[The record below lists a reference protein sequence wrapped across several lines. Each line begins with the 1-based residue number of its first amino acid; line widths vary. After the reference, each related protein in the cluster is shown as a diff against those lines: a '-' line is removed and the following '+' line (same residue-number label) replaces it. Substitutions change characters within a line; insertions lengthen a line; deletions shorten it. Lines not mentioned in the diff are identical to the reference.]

1 MIIRQ
6 FLSWTRDA
14 SIDRRAEAAAALTRA
29 YLYGGLDAGAARDA
43 QSAILALLD
52 DPALAVRRA
61 LAQACAGCATAPRS
75 LVVALAGDHPDI
87 AALVLRRSS
96 VLTDAD
102 LVDGIAVGCETTRTA
117 IAGRLGL
124 SHAVAGAMAEIGGV
138 PSLTTLVRNRSARIT
153 TGSLLRMVER
163 HGDDAGLR
171 NALTLR
177 ADLPLEV
184 RQAVTARVAAS
195 LSAFAIASGWL
206 TPARGERASR
216 EALER
221 STLEVS
227 AGADGADLARLVSH
241 LRIRGQLNAGLIL
254 RAILSGRMAFAEAA
268 LSDLTGLKADR
279 VAGLM
284 HDPSASGF
292 AALHRRAGLPPV
304 LLPAFVAALS
314 AWREAGLQAE
324 PGQAKTSQAKT
335 SQAKPGNATLSRRM
349 IERALTACE
358 TMPLAEAQSVVA
370 LLARYEAEA
379 AREEARVTAKAMEEK
394 ESRETRT
401 RMQILDAEWR
411 LAQQLVSPRP
421 AQPTPLVLQPV
432 RIDAVTIEQGQAM
445 ESVLD
450 ALSDGLRASVREAR
464 AQVRPLTAAPIDL
477 TGHDL
482 VTIDVPSIVVSQPE
496 FDIVPDPVRIEI
508 GVSPTHEA
516 DAILDAIPGALIASY
531 RADRDRMRLAA

>member
-29 YLYGGLDAGAARDA
+29 YLYGGLDAVTARDA
-43 QSAILALLD
+43 QAAILALLD
-52 DPALAVRRA
+52 DPAPAVRRA
-61 LAQACAGCATAPRS
+61 LAQACAGCATAPRP
-75 LVVALAGDHPDI
+75 LVVALAGDQPDI

-124 SHAVAGAMAEIGGV
+124 SHAVSGAMAEIGGV
-138 PSLTTLVRNRSARIT
+138 PSLTALVRNRDARIT
-153 TGSLLRMVER
+153 TGSLMRMVER

-171 NALTLR
+171 DALTTR
-177 ADLPLEV
+177 AGLPLEV

-206 TPARGERASR
+206 TPARGEQASR

-227 AGADGADLARLVSH
+227 AGAAGADLARLVSH

-284 HDPSASGF
+284 LDPSASGF

-314 AWREAGLQAE
+314 AWREAGPQAE
-324 PGQAKTSQAKT
+324 
-335 SQAKPGNATLSRRM
+335 PGNATLSRRM

-358 TMPLAEAQSVVA
+358 TMPLAVAQSVMA

-379 AREEARVTAKAMEEK
+379 AREEARVAARAMEEQA
-394 ESRETRT
+394 RQETRT

-411 LAQQLVSPRP
+411 LAQQLVSHRP
-421 AQPTPLVLQPV
+421 AQPAPLALQPV
-432 RIDAVTIEQGQAM
+432 RIDTIVVERGETL

-450 ALSDGLRASVREAR
+450 SLSDGLRASVREAR
-464 AQVRPLTAAPIDL
+464 AQVRPLAAAPIDL
-477 TGHDL
+477 TGDDL
-482 VTIDVPSIVVSQPE
+482 MTIDVQPLVVSQPE
-496 FDIVPDPVRIEI
+496 FGAVPDPVRIDI
-508 GVSPTHEA
+508 GPSLTREA
-516 DAILDAIPGALIASY
+516 DAILDAIPDALIASY

>member
-43 QSAILALLD
+43 RSAILALLD
-52 DPALAVRRA
+52 DPAPAVRRA
-61 LAQACAGCATAPRS
+61 LAQACAGCATAPRP
-75 LVVALAGDHPDI
+75 LVVALAGDQPDI

-117 IAGRLGL
+117 IADRLGL
-124 SHAVAGAMAEIGGV
+124 SHAVSGAMAEIGGV
-138 PSLTTLVRNRSARIT
+138 PSLTALVRNRSAGIT

-163 HGDDAGLR
+163 HGDDADLR
-171 NALTLR
+171 NALTIR

-292 AALHRRAGLPPV
+292 AALHRRAGLPAV

-314 AWREAGLQAE
+314 AWRDAGLQAE
-324 PGQAKTSQAKT
+324 PGS
-335 SQAKPGNATLSRRM
+335 ATLSRRM

-379 AREEARVTAKAMEEK
+379 AREESRVAAKAMEAK
-394 ESRETRT
+394 ASQETRT
-401 RMQILDAEWR
+401 RMQILDVEWR
-411 LAQQLVSPRP
+411 LAQQLVSQRP
-421 AQPTPLVLQPV
+421 AQPTPLALQPI
-432 RIDAVTIEQGQAM
+432 RIDTVVERGRTVEA
-445 ESVLD
+445 VLD
-450 ALSDGLRASVREAR
+450 SLSDGLSASVREAR
-464 AQVRPLTAAPIDL
+464 AQVRPLAAAPIDL

-496 FDIVPDPVRIEI
+496 FDVVPDPVRIDV
-508 GVSPTHEA
+508 GMSPTREV
-516 DAILDAIPGALIASY
+516 DAVLDAIPDALIASY

>member
-29 YLYGGLDAGAARDA
+29 YLYGGLDAGAAREA
-43 QSAILALLD
+43 RSAILALLD
-52 DPALAVRRA
+52 DPAPAVRRA
-61 LAQACAGCATAPRS
+61 LAQACAGCATAPRP
-75 LVVALAGDHPDI
+75 LVVALAGDQPDI

-124 SHAVAGAMAEIGGV
+124 SHAVSGAMAEIGGV
-138 PSLTTLVRNRSARIT
+138 PSLTALVRNRGARIT

-171 NALTLR
+171 DALTTR

-221 STLEVS
+221 GTLEVS
-227 AGADGADLARLVSH
+227 ANAAGADLARLVSH

-268 LSDLTGLKADR
+268 LSDLTGLKAER

-284 HDPSASGF
+284 LDPSASGF
-292 AALHRRAGLPPV
+292 AALHRRAGLPAV
-304 LLPAFVAALS
+304 LLPAFAAALS
-314 AWREAGLQAE
+314 AWREAGLQAD
-324 PGQAKTSQAKT
+324 PS
-335 SQAKPGNATLSRRM
+335 NATLSRRM

-358 TMPLAEAQSVVA
+358 TMPLAEAQSVMA

-379 AREEARVTAKAMEEK
+379 AREEARIAAKAMEEK
-394 ESRETRT
+394 ARRETRT

-411 LAQQLVSPRP
+411 LAQQLVSQRPDRP
-421 AQPTPLVLQPV
+421 AVPAIEFVPIQPAAAKGGESV
-432 RIDAVTIEQGQAM
+432 

-450 ALSDGLRASVREAR
+450 SLSDGLRASVREAR
-464 AQVRPLTAAPIDL
+464 AQVRPLAAAPIDL

-482 VTIDVPSIVVSQPE
+482 VTIDVQPIVVSQPE
-496 FDIVPDPVRIEI
+496 FGAVPDPVRIDA

>member
-1 MIIRQ
+1 
-6 FLSWTRDA
+6 
-14 SIDRRAEAAAALTRA
+14 
-29 YLYGGLDAGAARDA
+29 
-43 QSAILALLD
+43 
-52 DPALAVRRA
+52 
-61 LAQACAGCATAPRS
+61 
-75 LVVALAGDHPDI
+75 
-87 AALVLRRSS
+87 
-96 VLTDAD
+96 
-102 LVDGIAVGCETTRTA
+102 
-117 IAGRLGL
+117 
-124 SHAVAGAMAEIGGV
+124 
-138 PSLTTLVRNRSARIT
+138 
-153 TGSLLRMVER
+153 
-163 HGDDAGLR
+163 
-171 NALTLR
+171 
-177 ADLPLEV
+177 
-184 RQAVTARVAAS
+184 
-195 LSAFAIASGWL
+195 
-206 TPARGERASR
+206 
-216 EALER
+216 
-221 STLEVS
+221 
-227 AGADGADLARLVSH
+227 
-241 LRIRGQLNAGLIL
+241 
-254 RAILSGRMAFAEAA
+254 MAFAEAA

-314 AWREAGLQAE
+314 AWREAGFQAE
-324 PGQAKTSQAKT
+324 PGQAKT

-379 AREEARVTAKAMEEK
+379 AREEARVAAKAMEEMA
-394 ESRETRT
+394 SRETRT

-421 AQPTPLVLQPV
+421 AQPVPLALQPV

-464 AQVRPLTAAPIDL
+464 AQVHPLAAAPIDL